1 MDNRAYFALYPG
13 GTSSLEQITVPLAAN
28 SSRTVCICYS
38 TITCKVLHLPIH
50 YSDVQYVNVIFFS
63 LAKWMVPQRPKPHV
77 NMFQSCTNYM
87 KKKFSA
93 RHFYNQKQLVF
104 FLAAI
109 LIVNGALFIAR
120 AHYFRGFSNLDG
132 SYPNPFYMLSRAN
145 GNL

>member
-1 MDNRAYFALYPG
+1 
-13 GTSSLEQITVPLAAN
+13 
-28 SSRTVCICYS
+28 
-38 TITCKVLHLPIH
+38 
-50 YSDVQYVNVIFFS
+50 
-63 LAKWMVPQRPKPHV
+63 MVPQRPKPHV
-77 NMFQSCTNYM
+77 TLLQSCTNYM

-132 SYPNPFYMLSRAN
+132 TYPNPFYMLSRAN
-145 GNL
+145 GNQNHTSLPIWLFLPLMPWGTMFLHQGLIVLSYFTI